1 MSDLAHHVHFNHR
14 SIVEC
19 PQCDKTFRFRTGMRM
34 HKRQVHNK
42 VTHTCCICSG
52 KFKSFQDLK
61 NHLQQKCKTKIS
73 KKKTEKSKTGLNCY
87 FCTDIFSK
95 GNNFISHIAEV
106 HKDKEQSVHKCEQ
119 CKNEFNSNH
128 ESQEHTKIHH
138 IAKKISTLLRLNFK
152 CYLCKPI
159 FDR

>member
-1 MSDLAHHVHFNHR
+1 MSDLAHHVQFNHR
-14 SIVEC
+14 SILEC

-34 HKRQVHNK
+34 HKRQVHNN

-73 KKKTEKSKTGLNCY
+73 KKKMEKSKNDLKCY
-87 FCTDIFSK
+87 FCTDTFSK
-95 GNNFISHIAEV
+95 ENNFISHIVEV
-106 HKDKEQSVHKCEQ
+106 HKDKEQSVHKCEW

-128 ESQEHTKIHH
+128 ELQEHTKIHH
-138 IAKKISTLLRLNFK
+138 IAKKNLDTIEAKL
-152 CYLCKPI
+152 
-159 FDR
+159 